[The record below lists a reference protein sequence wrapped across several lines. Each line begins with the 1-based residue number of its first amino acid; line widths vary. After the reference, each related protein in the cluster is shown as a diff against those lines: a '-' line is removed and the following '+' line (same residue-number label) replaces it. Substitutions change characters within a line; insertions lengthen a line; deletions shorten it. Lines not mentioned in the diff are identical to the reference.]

1 MSGFNN
7 LAKHA
12 FTNQESGAEMAG
24 LFLYSLYRLESN
36 TIMSVLLWINPAEID
51 KASLDVQGDQLH
63 ANAVTN
69 IQV

>member
-1 MSGFNN
+1 
-7 LAKHA
+7 
-12 FTNQESGAEMAG
+12 MAG